1 MPFFKDDGQVAVIVA
16 IIIIVLIGM
25 VVLVV
30 DVGSLYEDRRQ
41 LQTVA
46 DAAALAGA
54 QDLPEDPVNAVQK
67 AVDYANSNG
76 VAITSS
82 DVQILT
88 TLVDNDT
95 ITVTPVDPNAKLYFA
110 SVFGV
115 NSASVSAT
123 ATATANSPVGMSG
136 LVPWAVLEDD
146 TISTGDLKVMKVAAP
161 DKNGPGFFG
170 AMHFEHE
177 GVPGGGAKLYKENIV
192 SGCTEVIFTG
202 NYYPIEPGN
211 MAEPTDK
218 GVDTRIDDDI
228 HTFTAPI
235 VLLNEAGEYVG
246 HDATCPRIVIVPVI
260 DAFPENPS
268 DDVLVVNFGVF
279 FIESID
285 VEGKGGNAEAS
296 VSGRF
301 VKYMI
306 AVSSSETTGYTGGIK
321 VIRLVK

>member
-1 MPFFKDDGQVAVIVA
+1 MPFFKEDGQVAVIVA

-82 DVQILT
+82 DVQIST

-95 ITVTPVDPNAKLYFA
+95 ITVTPDRNAKLYFA
-110 SVFGV
+110 PVLGV

-123 ATATANSPVGMSG
+123 ATATANGPLGMSG
-136 LVPWAVLEDD
+136 LVPWGVLEDD
-146 TISTGDLKVMKVAAP
+146 TITPGDPKVMKVASW
-161 DKNGPGFFG
+161 DKLEPGFFG

-177 GVPGGGAKLYKENIV
+177 GVPGGGAKLYEENIV
-192 SGCTEVIFTG
+192 SGCTEWIFTG
-202 NYYPIEPGN
+202 KYYPIEPGN
-211 MAEPTDK
+211 MAGPTDK

-228 HTFTAPI
+228 HTFAPPI
-235 VLLNEAGEYVG
+235 VLLNDAGEYVG